1 MRLRVLQGLRHNM
14 KQEIL
19 NIFTNVVKQL
29 RMHAFPIQ
37 VAFKSDER
45 LIRTPKLSKILL
57 YIYKSPWYQF
67 HLTETSHIGFSKVS
81 ELTVEFL
88 EKSINLGKV
97 ISYSTEFG
105 KVYTEF
111 SLSNLQP
118 VCNFILKKI

>member
-1 MRLRVLQGLRHNM
+1 
-14 KQEIL
+14 
-19 NIFTNVVKQL
+19 
-29 RMHAFPIQ
+29 MHAFPIQ

-67 HLTETSHIGFSKVS
+67 HLTETFHIGFSKVS